1 MSVINETLNNL
12 KQTKKRSPASNAFY
26 DKTLKTEENSG
37 VKKAHMIPIGFAV
50 LVGALFYLSQMYA
63 PKWMQH
69 HPDVAQAGSENQ
81 QATLQKQL
89 VVTEDVDA
97 QKMYYRAMALLNE
110 GNEEQAAQKLQ
121 DIMAR
126 HPGFAPA
133 KQAYGMLAAH

>member
-1 MSVINETLNNL
+1 
-12 KQTKKRSPASNAFY
+12 
-26 DKTLKTEENSG
+26 
-37 VKKAHMIPIGFAV
+37 
-50 LVGALFYLSQMYA
+50 
-63 PKWMQH
+63 MQH